1 MACGRGWLYTVAASH
16 ADRGTNQHDSSPA
29 LVRALVGAQDRPSSP
44 PGTQNHLLGTDDAKL
59 VTRLPAAKAA
69 IDARLHDLQ
78 LNDGGTL
85 EERQAISDALAGL
98 NVLRRDLQARSQE
111 TGSSEA

>member
-1 MACGRGWLYTVAASH
+1 MTMTADDPWQELYEAAI
-16 ADRGTNQHDSSPA
+16 
-29 LVRALVGAQDRPSSP
+29 
-44 PGTQNHLLGTDDAKL
+44 LGTDDAKL

-111 TGSSEA
+111 TGSSKT